1 MTEGR
6 EGNMEIISNDVG
18 VTTANGTDTD
28 VVAVADAVCTVYKTM
43 VIMEGR
49 EGTLEISSNYAN
61 AVIRADATMVHNAEN
76 KLLLLMLS
84 VQDKDDDGG

>member
-49 EGTLEISSNYAN
+49 EGTTE
-61 AVIRADATMVHNAEN
+61 MC
-76 KLLLLMLS
+76 
-84 VQDKDDDGG
+84 

>member
-6 EGNMEIISNDVG
+6 EGNMGIISNDVG

-28 VVAVADAVCTVYKTM
+28 VIAVGDPDVADAVCTVYKTM

-49 EGTLEISSNYAN
+49 EGSLEINKNYAVAV
-61 AVIRADATMVHNAEN
+61 AVIHADATMVHNAEN

-84 VQDKDDDGG
+84 V

>member
-1 MTEGR
+1 MMTEGR
-6 EGNMEIISNDVG
+6 EGNMEISRND
-18 VTTANGTDTD
+18 AY
-28 VVAVADAVCTVYKTM
+28 VVV
-43 VIMEGR
+43 
-49 EGTLEISSNYAN
+49 